1 MSSLRSAVYK
11 YSLPLLPGYLIQ
23 RYKRFLADV
32 SFIENFEIN
41 AVPGLKSDEL
51 LNPSIT
57 VHCPNT
63 GSMMG
68 LLPLQ
73 NIDINTLAATD
84 LNTNNN
90 HICACSQADDKTKRK
105 YKHTLEMIYDGS
117 SWVGIHSAL
126 ANKIVYN
133 AIKLNLIAELI
144 NPTCIDTEVVYKDS
158 RIDFELSWS
167 TSSSDVPL
175 LDNSS
180 STIVDSILTFNSNT
194 ETKPSDNNN
203 STILHT
209 KAVKSTSTK
218 KRKISSKQT
227 STTTTT
233 TNITRKVLME
243 VKSVTL
249 SNKPIGHNSDPS
261 SSSSSTTPIKSYT
274 ALFPDCVSERAQK
287 HCQHL
292 IDTVEKGGEAVLFF
306 LIQRNDCHTFSISP
320 YDPVYGR
327 LISHASKIG
336 VRILAYAV
344 ELDPQVGVINWLG
357 AVPFVDTYSDY
368 DIL

>member
-1 MSSLRSAVYK
+1 
-11 YSLPLLPGYLIQ
+11 
-23 RYKRFLADV
+23 
-32 SFIENFEIN
+32 
-41 AVPGLKSDEL
+41 
-51 LNPSIT
+51 
-57 VHCPNT
+57 
-63 GSMMG
+63 MG

-73 NIDINTLAATD
+73 NIDIDTLTATD

-90 HICACSQADDKTKRK
+90 HICACSQADDSTKRK
-105 YKHTLEMIYDGS
+105 YKHTLEMIHDGS

-133 AIKLNLIAELI
+133 AIKLNLIADLI

-167 TSSSDVPL
+167 TSSSSSDVVQ
-175 LDNSS
+175 LDNSGSISVLGSSSESKPTSDS
-180 STIVDSILTFNSNT
+180 ST
-194 ETKPSDNNN
+194 
-203 STILHT
+203 TIHT
-209 KAVKSTSTK
+209 KAVKSRSSK
-218 KRKISSKQT
+218 KRKQTPTHTIS
-227 STTTTT
+227 T

-261 SSSSSTTPIKSYT
+261 STSTTTTPTNTYT
-274 ALFPDCVSERAQK
+274 ALFPDCVSERAQR

-292 IDTVEKGGEAVLFF
+292 IDTVEQGGEAVLFF

-357 AVPFVDTYSDY
+357 PVPFVDTYADY